1 MLANNHEL
9 YGDITEPAYQT
20 SYVNPTYAVGQ
31 FGTDMGRC
39 LSAIAY
45 LFREYVGFVYEGRL
59 WDMQRLNALYLM
71 VYELILEKGTE
82 EVSTIAEGVRDH
94 LLVEIDVKTRC
105 ELVRRLSPEFD
116 VYSHIVESYDLN
128 DLRYLFRYGMYVADN
143 EIRQAEF
150 VMSLPDEK
158 KKLVADTY
166 TEAYFR
172 GFERNNIALDHKT
185 SVHVVYSLGF
195 ESIMRK
201 AYENFRARGLEPF
214 AFYYLRGMAR
224 PRLIS
229 TKPNRQMEYD
239 HRFSNGLFL
248 DNTYVDALLASN
260 ARVLR
265 DFAQEATA
273 FSGLALFE
281 GYGQEAFEPVNHQ
294 ANMVHD
300 EATAKAQGR
309 LTRESMAEF
318 NKYLPGDEYS
328 FTINDYPLPTIGEDY
343 EEIFM
348 ATIDVNTLE
357 EPLYEKVQET
367 MIDALDQSDYVHV
380 TGRNGNETDIKVALC
395 TLKDP
400 AKETKFDN
408 CTADVNVP
416 VGEVYTSPVLK
427 GTNGLLHVKEVYLTS
442 LKYLDL
448 KIWFEDGMIT
458 DYTCANFKTE
468 EENRNFVRETLMHP
482 HDTLPLGEF
491 AIGTNTVAYMMG
503 KKFGINDRLP
513 ILIGEKTGPHFAIGD
528 TCFKYAED
536 SPVYNSN
543 GKEIVA
549 RENEKT
555 CQRKDNLEE
564 AYTDKHTDITIPY
577 NELGDIIGYNGNGE
591 HFDIIRE
598 GRFVLP
604 GTEILNRPFDEE

>member
-1 MLANNHEL
+1 MRTPNKVFQAASHKAAGDYENSRNLINGIVLELGKGAGSDKYRDFFLKNGEFLQLMMDHYDAIKDEAYFQQDFEVLLANNHEL

-94 LLVEIDVKTRC
+94 LLVDIDVKTRC

-224 PRLIS
+224 R
-229 TKPNRQMEYD
+229 
-239 HRFSNGLFL
+239 
-248 DNTYVDALLASN
+248 
-260 ARVLR
+260 
-265 DFAQEATA
+265 
-273 FSGLALFE
+273 
-281 GYGQEAFEPVNHQ
+281 
-294 ANMVHD
+294 
-300 EATAKAQGR
+300 
-309 LTRESMAEF
+309 
-318 NKYLPGDEYS
+318 
-328 FTINDYPLPTIGEDY
+328 
-343 EEIFM
+343 
-348 ATIDVNTLE
+348 
-357 EPLYEKVQET
+357 
-367 MIDALDQSDYVHV
+367 
-380 TGRNGNETDIKVALC
+380 
-395 TLKDP
+395 
-400 AKETKFDN
+400 
-408 CTADVNVP
+408 
-416 VGEVYTSPVLK
+416 
-427 GTNGLLHVKEVYLTS
+427 
-442 LKYLDL
+442 
-448 KIWFEDGMIT
+448 
-458 DYTCANFKTE
+458 
-468 EENRNFVRETLMHP
+468 
-482 HDTLPLGEF
+482 
-491 AIGTNTVAYMMG
+491 
-503 KKFGINDRLP
+503 
-513 ILIGEKTGPHFAIGD
+513 
-528 TCFKYAED
+528 
-536 SPVYNSN
+536 
-543 GKEIVA
+543 
-549 RENEKT
+549 
-555 CQRKDNLEE
+555 
-564 AYTDKHTDITIPY
+564 
-577 NELGDIIGYNGNGE
+577 
-591 HFDIIRE
+591 
-598 GRFVLP
+598 
-604 GTEILNRPFDEE
+604 